1 MFSNGVRVRAKVYS
15 WQQDTVSG
23 AFYGWVPECACPSS
37 PVQVRDVLKQN
48 SKQLGTDLQI
58 TGFVRVQV
66 GEGLE
71 AEEKDFAKEVE
82 ETLKSVA

>member
-1 MFSNGVRVRAKVYS
+1 MA
-15 WQQDTVSG
+15 SG
-23 AFYGWVPECACPSS
+23 CAQRFIHGSKTLFLVLFYGWVPECACPSS